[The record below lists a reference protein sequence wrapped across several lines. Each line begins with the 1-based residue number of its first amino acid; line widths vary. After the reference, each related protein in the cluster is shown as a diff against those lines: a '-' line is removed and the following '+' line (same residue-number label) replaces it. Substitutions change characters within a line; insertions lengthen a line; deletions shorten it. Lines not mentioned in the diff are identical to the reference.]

1 MVADGEVVAVV
12 RDGGRE
18 CAALEPEV
26 TVDGDRLAAAPV
38 AVGAADEHER
48 RIAADVD
55 RTVTHRQLHRLDVA
69 QDAVAVLGH
78 HDVDADRVAGVA
90 LGHTQHEGFR
100 PCDLR
105 HIDRVRQVIVSR
117 FAVAAE
123 ILAVLRDEH
132 ALGEHGLRPA
142 AVERVDQLHIGDVAR
157 CNRAEIVKA
166 ILTRGVERRHLDNLA
181 AVEPGCDR
189 LAHDVVD
196 VADSEQILGVHVVR
210 ADGHEITPRL
220 ILAAVD
226 QEGEVIDERACT
238 EVDVHTGAELRAPL
252 VGVHAL
258 MVGHR
263 TADAVGRELTAEAVR
278 RMALQEHAAAQALID
293 DGVHTLA
300 VVHDADIV
308 HDLGNA
314 DNVVHVEQFADL
326 LGMKLRTG
334 VFHPGQGRHARRGEH
349 ILAQLGLLRVF
360 KHEAHAVEP
369 HDVADLMRVG
379 ADGRRAPRQNGAG
392 EVLGDHHRALDV
404 HVRVNV
410 AGDQIASLT
419 IVVRPGRK
427 DRLLALLTHQN
438 DKSVQYVDTGRID
451 FSRNDIEKLYVAD
464 RQIARYLT
472 QSRLHEAR
480 AILGLASTHQ

>member
-1 MVADGEVVAVV
+1 M
-12 RDGGRE
+12 
-18 CAALEPEV
+18 
-26 TVDGDRLAAAPV
+26 
-38 AVGAADEHER
+38 
-48 RIAADVD
+48 
-55 RTVTHRQLHRLDVA
+55 
-69 QDAVAVLGH
+69 
-78 HDVDADRVAGVA
+78 
-90 LGHTQHEGFR
+90 
-100 PCDLR
+100 
-105 HIDRVRQVIVSR
+105 
-117 FAVAAE
+117 
-123 ILAVLRDEH
+123 
-132 ALGEHGLRPA
+132 
-142 AVERVDQLHIGDVAR
+142 
-157 CNRAEIVKA
+157 
-166 ILTRGVERRHLDNLA
+166 
-181 AVEPGCDR
+181 
-189 LAHDVVD
+189 
-196 VADSEQILGVHVVR
+196 ADSEQILGVHVVR
-210 ADGHEITPRL
+210 ADGHEIAPRL

-238 EVDVHTGAELRAPL
+238 EVDVHTGAKLTAHL
-252 VGVHAL
+252 IGVHAL
-258 MVGHR
+258 VVGHR
-263 TADAVGRELTAEAVR
+263 AADQISRELTTGAVR

-314 DNVVHVEQFADL
+314 DNVVHVEQRADL
-326 LGMKLRTG
+326 LGMKLRAG

-369 HDVADLMRVG
+369 HDVANLMRVG

-404 HVRVNV
+404 HVRVDV

-419 IVVRPGRK
+419 IVVRPGRQ
-427 DRLLALLTHQN
+427 DGLLPLLTHQN
-438 DKSVQYVDTGRID
+438 DKSVQHVDTGRID

>member
-1 MVADGEVVAVV
+1 MADG
-12 RDGGRE
+12 
-18 CAALEPEV
+18 
-26 TVDGDRLAAAPV
+26 
-38 AVGAADEHER
+38 
-48 RIAADVD
+48 
-55 RTVTHRQLHRLDVA
+55 
-69 QDAVAVLGH
+69 
-78 HDVDADRVAGVA
+78 
-90 LGHTQHEGFR
+90 
-100 PCDLR
+100 
-105 HIDRVRQVIVSR
+105 
-117 FAVAAE
+117 
-123 ILAVLRDEH
+123 
-132 ALGEHGLRPA
+132 
-142 AVERVDQLHIGDVAR
+142 
-157 CNRAEIVKA
+157 
-166 ILTRGVERRHLDNLA
+166 
-181 AVEPGCDR
+181 
-189 LAHDVVD
+189 
-196 VADSEQILGVHVVR
+196 EQILGVHVVR

-226 QEGEVIDERACT
+226 QEGEVIDERACA
-238 EVDVHTGAELRAPL
+238 EVDVHTGAKLTAHFI
-252 VGVHAL
+252 GVHAL
-258 MVGHR
+258 VVGHR
-263 TADAVGRELTAEAVR
+263 AADQVGRELTTGAVR

-326 LGMKLRTG
+326 LGMKLRAG